1 MIAQVSQHGSILV
14 LRDNTGSQINTL
26 SISNGELLGHSGKFV
41 VIQYGD
47 MIVTMNE
54 NQNILGR
61 IILDSS
67 YRISGITDSGFHA
80 KTGSMIVAYNSMC
93 EHINSFSV

>member
-14 LRDNTGSQINTL
+14 LRDNTGSQINTIL
-26 SISNGELLGHSGKFV
+26 IGNGEFLGHSGKFV

-54 NQNILGR
+54 NQSILGR
-61 IILDSS
+61 IVLDSR

-80 KTGSMIVAYNSMC
+80 KTGSMIIAYNSMC